1 MPKKTCAPL
10 CEGAL
15 VSKFP
20 SKVPWLFMQKVLVFW
35 WEVVP
40 HEKWSNCQYFLTFLV
55 CVCVYPFTLA
65 ALLSFCFQGDSS
77 TSVIW
82 TPVNITF
89 IKRSSCLKVRW
100 SCNIDFLLCSYDSKQ
115 SSGHR
120 MNPCKLTRVMYISV
134 DVYLWKYMFLFRS
147 GTWVF
152 VWGWNWRPKLGHF
165 RTPHN

>member
-1 MPKKTCAPL
+1 MKELWSPSSHPKYLDFSCRKCWFFGGKLYPTKN
-10 CEGAL
+10 GQT
-15 VSKFP
+15 VSTF
-20 SKVPWLFMQKVLVFW
+20 WLFW
-35 WEVVP
+35 
-40 HEKWSNCQYFLTFLV
+40 

-89 IKRSSCLKVRW
+89 IKRSSFLKVRW